1 MANTLDPKE
10 TVTIAG
16 IAISNMWEIAA
27 LLEVLTRKGILT
39 KQDVLNA
46 VQDLRRKN
54 PQAVTPDQEPFPEP
68 YLLTEI
74 QDRIIQQILDVF
86 VKEGITPKQ
95 AKSLLGKIDVLLEL
109 GEKLANKTTH

>member
-1 MANTLDPKE
+1 MADTLDPKE

-27 LLEVLTRKGILT
+27 LLEVLTRKGLLT
-39 KQDVLNA
+39 KQEVLNA
-46 VQDLRRKN
+46 IQDLRRKN

-86 VKEGITPKQ
+86 VKEGVTTKQ
-95 AKSLLGKIDVLLEL
+95 AKSLLGKVDVLLDV
-109 GEKLANKTTH
+109 GEKVATRKSH